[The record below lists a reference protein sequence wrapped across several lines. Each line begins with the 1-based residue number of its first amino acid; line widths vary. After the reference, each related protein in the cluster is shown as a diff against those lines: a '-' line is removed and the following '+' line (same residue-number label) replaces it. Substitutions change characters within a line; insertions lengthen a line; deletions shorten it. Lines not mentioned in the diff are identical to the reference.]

1 MLFNSFITSAESL
14 VTTHEQ
20 TRAGFLSIALEKIKS
35 ETLTLKMLWHL
46 RQW

>member
-20 TRAGFLSIALEKIKS
+20 TRAGFLSIALEKNKVGDP
-35 ETLTLKMLWHL
+35 TLKMLWHL